1 LLWIPVIGAGSTIV
15 VFVDPV
21 VPAYRTV
28 LAGIPVA
35 LAGLGA
41 VGFAGRAVDTDR
53 TSCASYGNFSFSFAA
68 VIPMHISICGTTL
81 LVGLLLIG
89 NTASQAGLDIL
100 TTGAALIITILIYI
114 ALISTRVQ
122 PIGIVAYANS
132 KGFIF
137 TTQSLIALQAFF
149 ALVGTP
155 GTGLSVTCVVRYE
168 GVATRHT

>member
-1 LLWIPVIGAGSTIV
+1 LWIPVAGAGSTIV

-21 VPAYRTV
+21 VPTYRTV

-53 TSCASYGNFSFSFAA
+53 TCCASYGYFSLSFAA
-68 VIPMHISICGTTL
+68 VIPMHISVGSTTL
-81 LVGLLLIG
+81 LVGLWLIG
-89 NTASQAGLDIL
+89 YTAGQAGLDIFV
-100 TTGAALIITILIYI
+100 TGAALIITVLIYI
-114 ALISTRVQ
+114 ALIPTRVQ

-137 TTQSLIALQAFF
+137 TTQSLVAFQAFF

-155 GTGLSVTCVVRYE
+155 GTGLSVICIVRYE